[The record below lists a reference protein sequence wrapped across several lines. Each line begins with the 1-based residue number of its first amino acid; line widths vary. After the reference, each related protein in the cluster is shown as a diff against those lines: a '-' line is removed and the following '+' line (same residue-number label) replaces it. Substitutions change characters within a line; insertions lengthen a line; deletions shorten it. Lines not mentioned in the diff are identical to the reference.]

1 MSLKKQ
7 QEILTGQSADFESLK
22 VDLDTYKM
30 FSVEVNVTN
39 GSSYAGT
46 VAIEVSNDF
55 NKGWV
60 EVTDT
65 STALSGATDIQLYDV
80 VDSAVSYVRLKFVFT
95 TGSADFEIDWTLKG

>member
-1 MSLKKQ
+1 MLAKH
-7 QEILTGQSADFESLK
+7 QEILTTQSADFTSTR
-22 VDLDTYKM
+22 VDLDTFKM

-46 VAIEVSNDF
+46 VAIEVSNDY

-60 EVTDT
+60 EVTD
-65 STALSGATDIQLYDV
+65 SSKALSGATDIQLYDV
-80 VDSAVSYVRLKFVFT
+80 VDSAVSYVRLTFVIT